1 MILAIDAGNT
11 NIVFAVHNGEKWHF
25 PWRYETHPIVPLV
38 QYEKFL
44 RLNFLE
50 HDIKLEAISA
60 VVISSVVPQLTDAM
74 EDLALRVFGIK
85 ALIIG
90 PDVYGQ
96 LDISLDNPL
105 EIGTDLVANA
115 VAAWARFKAAT
126 LVVDFGTALTFTMLD
141 GTARV
146 IGVAIAPG
154 LKTAVRALSTNTAKL
169 PFVPLELPESA
180 IGKDTVHAIQSGIL
194 LGYTHMVKGMIS
206 QIKQELATD
215 CKVIA
220 TGGLSSILHTLES
233 DFDVIDRTL
242 TLEGMRLILLAND
255 LDKGR
260 KTKD

>member
-11 NIVFAVHNGEKWHF
+11 NIVFAVHNSEKWHF

-50 HDIKLEAISA
+50 HDLKLEAISA
-60 VVISSVVPQLTDAM
+60 VVISSVVPQLTNAM
-74 EDLALRVFGIK
+74 EDLALRVFGIQP
-85 ALIIG
+85 LIIG
-90 PDVYGQ
+90 PDVYDC

-115 VAAWARFKAAT
+115 VAAWERFKTST
-126 LVVDFGTALTFTMLD
+126 LVIDFGTALTFTMLE
-141 GTARV
+141 GTGRV

-154 LKTAVRALSTNTAKL
+154 LKTAVRALSSNTAKL
-169 PFVPLELPESA
+169 PFVPLELPESV
-180 IGKDTVHAIQSGIL
+180 IGKDTVHAIQSGVL
-194 LGYTHMVKGMIS
+194 LGYTHMVKGMIT
-206 QIKQELATD
+206 QIKSELGTN

-242 TLEGMRLILLAND
+242 TLEGMRLILLAHSS
-255 LDKGR
+255 DKGR
-260 KTKD
+260 RTKD

>member
-50 HDIKLEAISA
+50 HDLKLEDISA
-60 VVISSVVPQLTDAM
+60 VVISSVVPQLTSAM
-74 EDLALRVFGIK
+74 EDLATRVFGISP
-85 ALIIG
+85 LIIG
-90 PDVYGQ
+90 PDTYPS
-96 LDISLDNPL
+96 LAISLDNPL

-115 VAAWARFKAAT
+115 VAAWARFKKAT
-126 LVVDFGTALTFTMLD
+126 LVVDFGTALTFTVLD
-141 GTARV
+141 ANGTV
-146 IGVAIAPG
+146 TGVAIAPG
-154 LKTAVRALSTNTAKL
+154 LKTAVKALSSNTAKL

-194 LGYTHMVKGMIS
+194 LGYTHMVKGMIT
-206 QIKQELATD
+206 QIKSELAVD

-220 TGGLSSILHTLES
+220 TGGLSSILHTLEA

-242 TLEGMRLILLAND
+242 TLEGMRLIYEANS
-255 LDKGR
+255 
-260 KTKD
+260 